1 MRKARDEWHKDKMER
16 LDFINERLYQRNK
29 SKSYMDNVDEAM
41 VEYYQILMKRIK
53 PLRPKP

>member
-1 MRKARDEWHKDKMER
+1 MWKARDEWHKDKMER

>member
-1 MRKARDEWHKDKMER
+1 MRKARDEWRKDKVER
-16 LDFINERLYQRNK
+16 LDFINERLCQRNK
-29 SKSYMDNVDEAM
+29 SKSYLDNVDEAM